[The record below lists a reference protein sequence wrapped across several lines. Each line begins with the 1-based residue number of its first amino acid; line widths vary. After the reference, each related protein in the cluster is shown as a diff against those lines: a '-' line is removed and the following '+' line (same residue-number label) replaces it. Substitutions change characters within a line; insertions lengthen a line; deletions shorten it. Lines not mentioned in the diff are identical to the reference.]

1 MSKRPP
7 LNFREWWDTV
17 GTENVRKIVED
28 LGSSMPYFRLLRY
41 GLKKPGSAQALRI
54 IESARR
60 HTAPFEPDLE
70 LLLRGV
76 PRAGKEPSK
85 PIPPSDRFVRARKR
99 IASAEPA
106 EA

>member
-1 MSKRPP
+1 MPKQREPM
-7 LNFREWWDTV
+7 NFREWWDAV

-41 GLKKPGSAQALRI
+41 GIKRPGSAQALRI
-54 IESARR
+54 IEAARV

-76 PRAGKEPSK
+76 QRAGKDPAK
-85 PIPPSDRFVRARKR
+85 TIPPSESFVRARR
-99 IASAEPA
+99 RALAEQVDA
-106 EA
+106 